1 MDAEADHVGWP
12 QTNEREVM
20 RKLIIIAGAVAALAA
35 PSAALAA
42 SPTVDGWTFEDNTT
56 YDQSN
61 VIGQSDAQII
71 HNGWSVGGNK
81 HQLADDSV
89 WYGADQTTSPGS
101 RADLVQAALGH

>member
-1 MDAEADHVGWP
+1 VSI
-12 QTNEREVM
+12 
-20 RKLIIIAGAVAALAA
+20 RKSIIGLTAFAVLAI
-35 PSAALAA
+35 PSAAMAA
-42 SPTVDGWTFEDNTT
+42 SPTVDGWTFKDNTT

-81 HQLADDSV
+81 HQLAHGSV
-89 WYGADQTTSPGS
+89 WYGSDQTTSPGS

>member
-1 MDAEADHVGWP
+1 
-12 QTNEREVM
+12 M
-20 RKLIIIAGAVAALAA
+20 RIRKIIFGLTAVAVLAV
-35 PSAALAA
+35 PSAAMAA
-42 SPTVDGWTFEDNTT
+42 SPTVDGWTFKDNTT

>member
-1 MDAEADHVGWP
+1 VSI
-12 QTNEREVM
+12 
-20 RKLIIIAGAVAALAA
+20 RKSIIGLTAFAVLAI
-35 PSAALAA
+35 PSAAMAA
-42 SPTVDGWTFEDNTT
+42 SPTVNGWTFKDNTT

>member
-1 MDAEADHVGWP
+1 MKKYIV
-12 QTNEREVM
+12 T
-20 RKLIIIAGAVAALAA
+20 IGALVALTVPTAA
-35 PSAALAA
+35 MAA
-42 SPTVDGWTFEDNTT
+42 SPTVNGWTFKDNTT

>member
-1 MDAEADHVGWP
+1 MRIRKIIVGL
-12 QTNEREVM
+12 T
-20 RKLIIIAGAVAALAA
+20 AVVVLAV
-35 PSAALAA
+35 PSAAMAA
-42 SPTVDGWTFEDNTT
+42 SPTVTGWTFKDNTT

-81 HQLADDSV
+81 HQVADGSV
-89 WYGADQTTSPGS
+89 FDGADQTTSPGS